1 MFEMLNNLSVIA
13 LEVIC
18 NRIYFS
24 ALFKNRKSITHRQ
37 SYIFVLIQVIAFFG
51 VGYIFKNNIVL
62 REIFILLAM
71 TGIMCLLKEGS
82 IWKIFI
88 AALLFM
94 VALIALDLI
103 TLGMIY
109 ALFEQFDASD
119 IGNTLS
125 GRLSVIIEKS
135 LLMLMALS
143 VKMRS
148 DKKQGKGLVKTEWI
162 RFVFFPIFTIIVA
175 MAMSVAFC
183 KINDMRQ
190 ANVLYATAFGMVLMN
205 IFMYYLINDIIERE
219 VGLKERE
226 VEYAQFKNQVDIYNT
241 MRESLER
248 QKERAH
254 EFKNHILC
262 VDALAKEKKYK
273 ELEKYV
279 SGINEALYMD
289 RNAIDT
295 NNVIV
300 NTILNEKY
308 NEMMDKGI
316 IFVFRINDLSSIKIE
331 DEDLVVILSNLLDNA
346 IEACQKCEGKRTIKM
361 KFMTEND
368 IVILSVKNT
377 SIGTCSIEN
386 DKIATT
392 KKFRSEEHGIGIRN
406 IKNAIKKYGGTYSI
420 KSNED
425 EFYFAIVFPKYE
437 RNEKL

>member
-24 ALFKNRKSITHRQ
+24 ALFKNRKSITQRQ

-51 VGYIFKNNIVL
+51 VGYIFKNNVVL

-88 AALLFM
+88 ASLLFM

-119 IGNTLS
+119 IGNALS

-162 RFVFFPIFTIIVA
+162 RFVFFPIFTIVVA

-205 IFMYYLINDIIERE
+205 IFMYYLINDIVERE

-226 VEYAQFKNQVDIYNT
+226 A
-241 MRESLER
+241 
-248 QKERAH
+248 
-254 EFKNHILC
+254 
-262 VDALAKEKKYK
+262 
-273 ELEKYV
+273 
-279 SGINEALYMD
+279 
-289 RNAIDT
+289 
-295 NNVIV
+295 
-300 NTILNEKY
+300 
-308 NEMMDKGI
+308 
-316 IFVFRINDLSSIKIE
+316 
-331 DEDLVVILSNLLDNA
+331 
-346 IEACQKCEGKRTIKM
+346 
-361 KFMTEND
+361 
-368 IVILSVKNT
+368 
-377 SIGTCSIEN
+377 
-386 DKIATT
+386 
-392 KKFRSEEHGIGIRN
+392 
-406 IKNAIKKYGGTYSI
+406 
-420 KSNED
+420 
-425 EFYFAIVFPKYE
+425 
-437 RNEKL
+437 

>member
-24 ALFKNRKSITHRQ
+24 ALFQNKKTINQRQ
-37 SYIFVLIQVIAFFG
+37 SYALILLQVIAFFG
-51 VGYIFKNNIVL
+51 VGYIFKNNLVL
-62 REIFILLAM
+62 REIFILFVM
-71 TGIMCLLKEGS
+71 TGIMCLQKKGS
-82 IWKIFI
+82 VWKIFI
-88 AALLFM
+88 AALIFM

-103 TLGMIY
+103 TLGLIY
-109 ALFEQFDASD
+109 TLFEQFDASD

-162 RFVFFPIFTIIVA
+162 RFIFFPIFTIVVA
-175 MAMSVAFC
+175 LTMSVAFC

-190 ANVLYATAFGMVLMN
+190 ANVLYVIAFGMVLMN

-226 VEYAQFKNQVDIYNT
+226 VEYVQFKNQVDIYNT
-241 MRESLER
+241 VRESLER

-262 VDALAKEKKYK
+262 VDTLAKEKKYK

-279 SGINEALYMD
+279 SDINEALYME

-295 NNVIV
+295 HNVIV

-308 NEMMDKGI
+308 NDMMDKGI
-316 IFVFRINDLSSIKIE
+316 VFVFRINDLSSITIE

-420 KSNED
+420 KSNES
-425 EFYFAIVFPKYE
+425 EFYFAIVFPKCIRE
-437 RNEKL
+437 

>member
-24 ALFKNRKSITHRQ
+24 ALYKDRKSITQRQ
-37 SYIFVLIQVIAFFG
+37 SYVLVLIQVIAFFG
-51 VGYIFKNNIVL
+51 VGYIFKNNVVL
-62 REIFILLAM
+62 REIFILLVM

-88 AALLFM
+88 AALIFM

-162 RFVFFPIFTIIVA
+162 RFVFFPIFTIVVA

-226 VEYAQFKNQVDIYNT
+226 AEYTQFKNQVDIYNT

-377 SIGTCSIEN
+377 SVGTCSIEN

-392 KKFRSEEHGIGIRN
+392 KRFRSEEHGIGIRN

-425 EFYFAIVFPKYE
+425 EFYFAIVFPKCTKE
-437 RNEKL
+437 

>member
-24 ALFKNRKSITHRQ
+24 ALFKNRKSITQRQ

-51 VGYIFKNNIVL
+51 VGYIFKNNVVL

-119 IGNTLS
+119 IGNALS

-148 DKKQGKGLVKTEWI
+148 DKKQGKGLIKTEWI
-162 RFVFFPIFTIIVA
+162 RFVFFPIFTIVVA

-219 VGLKERE
+219 VSLKERE
-226 VEYAQFKNQVDIYNT
+226 AEYAQFKNQVDIYNT

-279 SGINEALYMD
+279 SDINDALYMD

-316 IFVFRINDLSSIKIE
+316 VFVFRINDLSSITIE

-377 SIGTCSIEN
+377 FVGTCRIEN

-392 KKFRSEEHGIGIRN
+392 KKSRIEEHGIGIRN

-425 EFYFAIVFPKYE
+425 EFYFAIVFPKCIRE
-437 RNEKL
+437 

>member
-24 ALFKNRKSITHRQ
+24 ALFKNRKSITQRQ
-37 SYIFVLIQVIAFFG
+37 SYIFVLIQVIVFFG

-71 TGIMCLLKEGS
+71 TGLMCLLKEGS

-162 RFVFFPIFTIIVA
+162 RFVFFPIFTIVVA

-226 VEYAQFKNQVDIYNT
+226 AEYAQFKNQVDIYNT

-295 NNVIV
+295 NNEIV

-377 SIGTCSIEN
+377 SVGTCSIEN

-392 KKFRSEEHGIGIRN
+392 KRFRSEEHGIGIRN

-425 EFYFAIVFPKYE
+425 EFYFAIVFPKCTKE
-437 RNEKL
+437 

>member
-24 ALFKNRKSITHRQ
+24 ALYKDRKSITQRQ
-37 SYIFVLIQVIAFFG
+37 SYVLVLIQVIAFFG
-51 VGYIFKNNIVL
+51 VGYIFKNNVVL
-62 REIFILLAM
+62 REIFILLVM

-88 AALLFM
+88 AALIFM

-162 RFVFFPIFTIIVA
+162 RFVFFPIFTIVVA

-226 VEYAQFKNQVDIYNT
+226 AEYAQVKNQVDIYNT

-377 SIGTCSIEN
+377 SVGTCSIEN

-392 KKFRSEEHGIGIRN
+392 KRFRSEEHGIGIRN

-425 EFYFAIVFPKYE
+425 EFYFAIVFPKCTKE
-437 RNEKL
+437 